1 VVVQNPG
8 KLGSK
13 LSKSTNKAKK
23 EPPKKAHN
31 KDDEH
36 EISYISWEN

>member
-1 VVVQNPG
+1 MVQNPG
-8 KLGSK
+8 KLESK
-13 LSKSTNKAKK
+13 LSKSTYEAKK
-23 EPPKKAHN
+23 ERGTEARD